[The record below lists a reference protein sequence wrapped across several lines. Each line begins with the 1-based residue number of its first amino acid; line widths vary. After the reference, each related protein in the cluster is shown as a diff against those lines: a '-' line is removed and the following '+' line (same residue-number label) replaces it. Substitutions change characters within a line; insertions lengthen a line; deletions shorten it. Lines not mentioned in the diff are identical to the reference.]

1 MEIPGSFTKT
11 HNKCITLF
19 ALNVKEKNLQLNQS
33 FSEVAVLRNGESK
46 YLQRGRSTNDF
57 LF

>member
-19 ALNVKEKNLQLNQS
+19 AQNVKEKNLQLNQS
-33 FSEVAVLRNGESK
+33 FGEVAVLRNGESK
-46 YLQRGRSTNDF
+46 YL
-57 LF
+57 